1 MAKQT
6 SFFSSIS
13 RLYPHVR
20 PIIPRLVM
28 GLLCALLA
36 SVVALT
42 IPQVLRVLVNESL
55 EPGGSADAVWTA
67 SLVILGLGIAEAGLV
82 ALRRQ
87 FVINPATT
95 VETRMRVSLYGHLQD
110 LTVSFHDRWGSGQ
123 LLSRAMTDLNFL
135 RRWMA
140 FGAIMLVVT
149 TLTVVIGVV
158 VMFAM
163 SWQLALIFLAAAVPI
178 MIYGFR
184 FRTRFSKVARR
195 SQDQAGDLAT
205 TVEESVHGIRVLK
218 AFGRSREA
226 LENFNE
232 QAEELRQTEI
242 AKAKH
247 LATFSLVVTLLPEL
261 ALGAG
266 LVVGIMLA
274 STGELS
280 IGALVAFF
288 ATAAVIA
295 APVEFC
301 GMLLAMAL
309 TAKTAVDRHF
319 EVMDSVNT
327 ITSPDQPRRPAE
339 LKGALSF
346 NNATFAYED
355 APDKPILKDISLDI
369 RPGETMALVGIT
381 GSGKSALLQLVPRL
395 YDVTAGSITIDGVDL
410 REFSVE
416 DLRTVVAVAFEDT
429 TLFSSSVRDNV
440 LLGAPAGLPAEAP
453 RGGPRGGARR
463 RPGPLRLL
471 PPGRAGHPDRRGGAQ
486 PLRRPA
492 AAHRPGPRHR
502 RPAQGAG
509 PGRSAVRPGRPH
521 RGTRRDRLREVLA
534 DTTTLIVAHRPST
547 VALADR
553 VALLEDG
560 RITAVGT
567 HAELLAAEPPLPL
580 RDRQPRPGTAGP
592 GLRTAGLR
600 TVRPQRRGGFP
611 MSSATFGTANEDNAH
626 LSKSESKTVRR
637 RSLALLRLP
646 DPPGPPAVLA
656 DHRRRRAVPGRPRR
670 RAGADRLRHRPRPAG
685 PERRRQPPAGAHRR
699 RLPGRR
705 RRHGR
710 ASPPCT

>member
-6 SFFSSIS
+6 SFFSSIR
-13 RLYPHVR
+13 RLYPHVK
-20 PIIPRLVM
+20 PIIPRLIM

-55 EPGGSADAVWTA
+55 RPGGSTDAVWIA
-67 SLVILGLGIAEAGLV
+67 SLVILVLGVAEAGLV

-95 VETRMRVSLYGHLQD
+95 VETRMRVSLYAHLQD

-158 VMFAM
+158 VMFTM

-218 AFGRSREA
+218 AFGRSTEA

-242 AKAKH
+242 VKAKH

-266 LVVGIMLA
+266 LVAGVLLA

-295 APVEFC
+295 TPVEFC

-327 ITSPDQPRRPAE
+327 ITSPEKPQHPTE
-339 LKGALSF
+339 LKGALTF

-355 APDKPILKDISLDI
+355 APDKPILKDIDLEI
-369 RPGETMALVGIT
+369 KPGETMALVGIT

-395 YDVTAGSITIDGVDL
+395 YDVTNGSITIDGVDL
-410 REFSVE
+410 REFGVE
-416 DLRTVVAVAFEDT
+416 ELRTVVAVAFEDT
-429 TLFSSSVRDNV
+429 ILFSSSVRSNV
-440 LLGAPAGLPAEAP
+440 MLGAPADLPAERMEEALEEALDVAQAHFAYSLPSGLDTLIGEEGLSLSGGQRQRIALARAIAARP
-453 RGGPRGGARR
+453 RVLVLDD
-463 RPGPLRLL
+463 PL
-471 PPGRAGHPDRRGGAQ
+471 
-486 PLRRPA
+486 
-492 AAHRPGPRHR
+492 
-502 RPAQGAG
+502 
-509 PGRSAVRPGRPH
+509 SALDVN
-521 RGTRRDRLREVLA
+521 TEELVETRLRQVLS

-553 VALLEDG
+553 VALLEEG

-567 HAELLAAEPPLPL
+567 HTELLAENQHYRYVIASLDPEPRDLDSELLDTELSGLNAEEVS
-580 RDRQPRPGTAGP
+580 R
-592 GLRTAGLR
+592 
-600 TVRPQRRGGFP
+600 
-611 MSSATFGTANEDNAH
+611 
-626 LSKSESKTVRR
+626 
-637 RSLALLRLP
+637 
-646 DPPGPPAVLA
+646 
-656 DHRRRRAVPGRPRR
+656 
-670 RAGADRLRHRPRPAG
+670 
-685 PERRRQPPAGAHRR
+685 
-699 RLPGRR
+699 
-705 RRHGR
+705 
-710 ASPPCT
+710 

>member
-42 IPQVLRVLVNESL
+42 IPQVLRVLVNQSL
-55 EPGGSADAVWTA
+55 QPGGSAEAVWIA
-67 SLVILGLGIAEAGLV
+67 SLIILGLGIAEAGLV

-149 TLTVVIGVV
+149 TLTVLIGVV
-158 VMFAM
+158 VMFTM

-266 LVVGIMLA
+266 LVVGVMLA

-295 APVEFC
+295 TPVEFC

-327 ITSPDQPRRPAE
+327 IASPGQPRRPAE

-346 NNATFAYED
+346 NDATFAYED
-355 APDKPILKDISLDI
+355 APDKPILKAINLDI

-395 YDVTAGSITIDGVDL
+395 YEVTDGSITIDGVDL

-416 DLRTVVAVAFEDT
+416 ELRTVVAVAFEDT

-440 LLGAPAGLPAEAP
+440 MLGAPAGLPPERREEALEEALDVAQAHFAYSLPNGLDTLIGEEGLSLSGGQRQRIALARAIAARP
-453 RGGPRGGARR
+453 RVLVLDD
-463 RPGPLRLL
+463 PL
-471 PPGRAGHPDRRGGAQ
+471 
-486 PLRRPA
+486 
-492 AAHRPGPRHR
+492 
-502 RPAQGAG
+502 
-509 PGRSAVRPGRPH
+509 SALDVH
-521 RGTRRDRLREVLA
+521 TEELVETRLREVLS

-567 HAELLAAEPPLPL
+567 HTELLAENRHYRYVIASLDPEPRDLDSDLIDSELSGFNAEEVS
-580 RDRQPRPGTAGP
+580 R
-592 GLRTAGLR
+592 
-600 TVRPQRRGGFP
+600 
-611 MSSATFGTANEDNAH
+611 
-626 LSKSESKTVRR
+626 
-637 RSLALLRLP
+637 
-646 DPPGPPAVLA
+646 
-656 DHRRRRAVPGRPRR
+656 
-670 RAGADRLRHRPRPAG
+670 
-685 PERRRQPPAGAHRR
+685 
-699 RLPGRR
+699 
-705 RRHGR
+705 
-710 ASPPCT
+710 

>member
-1 MAKQT
+1 M
-6 SFFSSIS
+6 
-13 RLYPHVR
+13 
-20 PIIPRLVM
+20 PRLVL
-28 GLLCALLA
+28 GLLSALMA
-36 SVVALT
+36 SLVALA
-42 IPQVLRVLVNESL
+42 IPQVLRVLINDWL
-55 EPGGSADAVWTA
+55 QPGGSAQAVWIA
-67 SLVILGLGIAEAGLV
+67 SAVILGLGIAEAGLV

-95 VETRMRVSLYGHLQD
+95 VETRMRVSLYDHLQD
-110 LTVSFHDRWGSGQ
+110 LAVSFHDRWGSGQ

-178 MIYGFR
+178 MIHGFR
-184 FRTRFSKVARR
+184 FQTRYRQVARR

-205 TVEESVHGIRVLK
+205 AVEESVHGIRVLK

-247 LATFSLVVTLLPEL
+247 LAAFSLAVTLLPEL

-274 STGELS
+274 ADGQLS
-280 IGALVAFF
+280 IGSLVAFF

-319 EVMDSVNT
+319 EVMDAVNT
-327 ITSPDQPRRPAE
+327 ITSPEEPRRPAE
-339 LKGALSF
+339 LTGALSF
-346 NNATFAYED
+346 RNATFAFED
-355 APDKPILKDISLDI
+355 APEKPILKDICLDI

-395 YDVTAGSITIDGVDL
+395 FEVTAGSVTIDGVDL

-416 DLRTVVAVAFEDT
+416 ELRTIVSVAFEDT

-440 LLGAPAGLPAEAP
+440 LLGVQGQEPPERREEILAEALDTAQAHFAYSLP
-453 RGGPRGGARR
+453 EGLDTLIGEEGLSLSGGQRQRIALARAVAAK
-463 RPGPLRLL
+463 PKVLVLDDPL
-471 PPGRAGHPDRRGGAQ
+471 
-486 PLRRPA
+486 
-492 AAHRPGPRHR
+492 
-502 RPAQGAG
+502 
-509 PGRSAVRPGRPH
+509 SALDVN
-521 RGTRRDRLREVLA
+521 TEELVEARLRAVLA

-560 RITAVGT
+560 RISAVGT
-567 HAELLAAEPPLPL
+567 HTELLSENSHYRYVIASLDPEPRDLDSELSALEAEEVS
-580 RDRQPRPGTAGP
+580 R
-592 GLRTAGLR
+592 
-600 TVRPQRRGGFP
+600 
-611 MSSATFGTANEDNAH
+611 
-626 LSKSESKTVRR
+626 
-637 RSLALLRLP
+637 
-646 DPPGPPAVLA
+646 
-656 DHRRRRAVPGRPRR
+656 
-670 RAGADRLRHRPRPAG
+670 
-685 PERRRQPPAGAHRR
+685 
-699 RLPGRR
+699 
-705 RRHGR
+705 
-710 ASPPCT
+710 

>member
-6 SFFSSIS
+6 SFFRSVS

-20 PIIPRLVM
+20 PIIPRLLL

-36 SVVALT
+36 SLVALT
-42 IPQVLRVLVNESL
+42 IPQVLRVLVNDSL
-55 EPGGSADAVWTA
+55 QAGGATENVWISAA
-67 SLVILGLGIAEAGLV
+67 VILGLGVAEAGLV

-110 LTVSFHDRWGSGQ
+110 LTVSFHDRWSSGQ

-149 TLTVVIGVV
+149 TLTVIIGIV
-158 VMFAM
+158 VMFSM
-163 SWQLALIFLAAAVPI
+163 SWQLALIFLAAAAPI
-178 MIYGFR
+178 MAYSFR

-242 AKAKH
+242 QKARH
-247 LATFSLVVTLLPEL
+247 QAMFSMVVTLLPEL

-266 LVVGIMLA
+266 LVVGIMLCA
-274 STGELS
+274 AGELS

-295 APVEFC
+295 APVEFS

-309 TAKTAVDRHF
+309 TAKTAVDRHY
-319 EVMDSVNT
+319 EVMDSENT
-327 ITSPDQPRRPAE
+327 ITSPPEPHRPGTLA
-339 LKGALSF
+339 GALRF
-346 NNATFAYED
+346 NHATFAFED
-355 APDKPILKDISLDI
+355 APDKPILKDINLEV

-381 GSGKSALLQLVPRL
+381 GSGKSALIQLVPRL
-395 YDVTAGSITIDGVDL
+395 YDVTAGSVSIDGVNL
-410 REFSVE
+410 RDFDVE
-416 DLRTVVAVAFEDT
+416 DLRRIVGVAFEDT

-440 LLGAPAGLPAEAP
+440 LMGAEDRTDAALDEALDVAQAHFAYSLPDGVDTLIGEEGLSLSGGQRQRIALARAIAARP
-453 RGGPRGGARR
+453 RVLVLDD
-463 RPGPLRLL
+463 PL
-471 PPGRAGHPDRRGGAQ
+471 
-486 PLRRPA
+486 
-492 AAHRPGPRHR
+492 
-502 RPAQGAG
+502 
-509 PGRSAVRPGRPH
+509 SALDVH
-521 RGTRRDRLREVLA
+521 TEELVETRLREVLK

-553 VALLEDG
+553 VALLEEG

-567 HAELLAAEPPLPL
+567 HTELLAGNDHYRHVIASLDREPRDLDSELSELKEAGIQAEEVT
-580 RDRQPRPGTAGP
+580 R
-592 GLRTAGLR
+592 
-600 TVRPQRRGGFP
+600 
-611 MSSATFGTANEDNAH
+611 
-626 LSKSESKTVRR
+626 
-637 RSLALLRLP
+637 
-646 DPPGPPAVLA
+646 
-656 DHRRRRAVPGRPRR
+656 
-670 RAGADRLRHRPRPAG
+670 
-685 PERRRQPPAGAHRR
+685 
-699 RLPGRR
+699 
-705 RRHGR
+705 
-710 ASPPCT
+710 

>member
-6 SFFSSIS
+6 SFFRSIS

-55 EPGGSADAVWTA
+55 KPGGASDAVWTA
-67 SLVILGLGIAEAGLV
+67 AVVILVLGIAEAGLV

-149 TLTVVIGVV
+149 TLTVVIGIV
-158 VMFAM
+158 VMFSM

-178 MIYGFR
+178 MAYGFR
-184 FRTRFSKVARR
+184 FRTRFSKVACR

-242 AKAKH
+242 VKAKH
-247 LATFSLVVTLLPEL
+247 QATFTMVVTLLPEL

-266 LVVGIMLA
+266 LVVGVMLCA
-274 STGELS
+274 SGQLS

-295 APVEFC
+295 TPVEFS

-309 TAKTAVDRHF
+309 TAKSAVDRHF

-327 ITSPDQPRRPAE
+327 ITSPAEPRTPS
-339 LKGALSF
+339 LLLGALSF
-346 NNATFAYED
+346 TNATFAFED
-355 APDKPILKDISLDI
+355 APDKPILKNINLDV

-381 GSGKSALLQLVPRL
+381 GSGKSALIQLVPRL
-395 YDVTAGSITIDGVDL
+395 YDVTDGSITIDGVDL
-410 REFSVE
+410 REFDV
-416 DLRTVVAVAFEDT
+416 DRLRRVVGVAFEDT
-429 TLFSSSVRDNV
+429 TLFSNSVRDNV
-440 LLGAPAGLPAEAP
+440 LLGAPDRTEEALEEALDVAQAHFAHSLPDGVDTLIGEEGLSLSGGQRQRIALARAIAARP
-453 RGGPRGGARR
+453 RVLVLDD
-463 RPGPLRLL
+463 PL
-471 PPGRAGHPDRRGGAQ
+471 
-486 PLRRPA
+486 
-492 AAHRPGPRHR
+492 
-502 RPAQGAG
+502 
-509 PGRSAVRPGRPH
+509 SALDVH
-521 RGTRRDRLREVLA
+521 TEELVETRLRAVLK

-560 RITAVGT
+560 RIAAVGT
-567 HAELLAAEPPLPL
+567 HTELLAHNPHYRYVIASLDREPRDLDSELSALEEESDAE
-580 RDRQPRPGTAGP
+580 
-592 GLRTAGLR
+592 
-600 TVRPQRRGGFP
+600 
-611 MSSATFGTANEDNAH
+611 
-626 LSKSESKTVRR
+626 SEEITR
-637 RSLALLRLP
+637 
-646 DPPGPPAVLA
+646 
-656 DHRRRRAVPGRPRR
+656 
-670 RAGADRLRHRPRPAG
+670 
-685 PERRRQPPAGAHRR
+685 
-699 RLPGRR
+699 
-705 RRHGR
+705 
-710 ASPPCT
+710 

>member
-6 SFFSSIS
+6 PFFTSIS
-13 RLYPHVR
+13 RLYPHVK

-36 SVVALT
+36 SIVALA
-42 IPQVLRVLVNESL
+42 IPQVLRVLINDSL
-55 EPGGSADAVWTA
+55 RPGGATDAVWVA
-67 SLVILGLGIAEAGLV
+67 SLIILGLGIAEAGLV

-247 LATFSLVVTLLPEL
+247 QATFSMVVTLLPEL

-274 STGELS
+274 ADGRLS
-280 IGALVAFF
+280 IGSLVAFF
-288 ATAAVIA
+288 ATAAVVA
-295 APVEFC
+295 APVEFS

-309 TAKTAVDRHF
+309 TAKTAIDRHF
-319 EVMDSVNT
+319 EVMDAANT
-327 ITSPDQPRRPAE
+327 ITSPEHPREPGQ

-346 NNATFAYED
+346 NAATFAFED
-355 APDKPILKDISLDI
+355 APDKPILKDVSLDI

-416 DLRTVVAVAFEDT
+416 QLRTVVGVAFEDT
-429 TLFSSSVRDNV
+429 TLFSNSVRDNV
-440 LLGAPAGLPAEAP
+440 LLGAKERSQETLEEALDVAQAHFAYSLPEGLDTLIGEEGLSLSGGQRQRIALARAIAAKPKVLVLDDPLSALDVNTEELVEA
-453 RGGPRGGARR
+453 
-463 RPGPLRLL
+463 
-471 PPGRAGHPDRRGGAQ
+471 
-486 PLRRPA
+486 
-492 AAHRPGPRHR
+492 
-502 RPAQGAG
+502 
-509 PGRSAVRPGRPH
+509 
-521 RGTRRDRLREVLA
+521 RLREVLA

-553 VALLEDG
+553 VALPEAG
-560 RITAVGT
+560 RIAAVGT
-567 HAELLAAEPPLPL
+567 HAELLAHNEHYRYVIASLETEP
-580 RDRQPRPGTAGP
+580 RD
-592 GLRTAGLR
+592 LD
-600 TVRPQRRGGFP
+600 
-611 MSSATFGTANEDNAH
+611 SE
-626 LSKSESKTVRR
+626 LSELSELTDESEEISR
-637 RSLALLRLP
+637 
-646 DPPGPPAVLA
+646 
-656 DHRRRRAVPGRPRR
+656 
-670 RAGADRLRHRPRPAG
+670 
-685 PERRRQPPAGAHRR
+685 
-699 RLPGRR
+699 
-705 RRHGR
+705 
-710 ASPPCT
+710 

>member
-6 SFFSSIS
+6 PFFTSIS
-13 RLYPHVR
+13 RLYPHVK

-36 SVVALT
+36 SIVALT
-42 IPQVLRVLVNESL
+42 IPQVLRVLINDSL
-55 EPGGSADAVWTA
+55 QPGGATEAVWIA
-67 SLVILGLGIAEAGLV
+67 SLIILGLGIAEAGLV

-95 VETRMRVSLYGHLQD
+95 VETRMRVSLYRHLQD

-149 TLTVVIGVV
+149 TLTALIGVV
-158 VMFAM
+158 AMFSM

-226 LENFNE
+226 LENFNG
-232 QAEELRQTEI
+232 QAEELRRTEI

-247 LATFSLVVTLLPEL
+247 QAIFSMVVTLLPEL
-261 ALGAG
+261 ALGTG

-274 STGELS
+274 ADGQLS

-288 ATAAVIA
+288 ATAAVVA
-295 APVEFC
+295 APVEFS

-309 TAKTAVDRHF
+309 TAKSAIDRHF
-319 EVMDSVNT
+319 EVMDAANT
-327 ITSPDQPRRPAE
+327 ITSPERSRAPAR
-339 LKGALSF
+339 LAGALSF
-346 NNATFAYED
+346 NAATFAFED
-355 APDKPILKDISLDI
+355 APDKPILKDVSLDI

-395 YDVTAGSITIDGVDL
+395 YDVTAGSITIDGIDL

-416 DLRTVVAVAFEDT
+416 ELRTMVGVAFEDT

-440 LLGAPAGLPAEAP
+440 LLGAGDRSQETLEEALDVAQAHFAYSLPDGLDTLIGEEGLSLSGGQRQRIALARAIAAKPKVLVLDDPLSALDVNTEELVEA
-453 RGGPRGGARR
+453 
-463 RPGPLRLL
+463 
-471 PPGRAGHPDRRGGAQ
+471 
-486 PLRRPA
+486 
-492 AAHRPGPRHR
+492 
-502 RPAQGAG
+502 
-509 PGRSAVRPGRPH
+509 
-521 RGTRRDRLREVLA
+521 RLREVLA

-553 VALLEDG
+553 VALLEEG

-567 HAELLAAEPPLPL
+567 HAQLLGQNEHYRYVIASLETEPRDLDSELS
-580 RDRQPRPGTAGP
+580 D
-592 GLRTAGLR
+592 
-600 TVRPQRRGGFP
+600 
-611 MSSATFGTANEDNAH
+611 
-626 LSKSESKTVRR
+626 LSELSDESEEISR
-637 RSLALLRLP
+637 
-646 DPPGPPAVLA
+646 
-656 DHRRRRAVPGRPRR
+656 
-670 RAGADRLRHRPRPAG
+670 
-685 PERRRQPPAGAHRR
+685 
-699 RLPGRR
+699 
-705 RRHGR
+705 
-710 ASPPCT
+710 

>member
-6 SFFSSIS
+6 PFFRSIS

-20 PIIPRLVM
+20 PIIPRLLL

-36 SVVALT
+36 SVVALA
-42 IPQVLRVLVNESL
+42 IPQVLRVLVNEAL
-55 EPGGSADAVWTA
+55 KPGGATEAVWISA
-67 SLVILGLGIAEAGLV
+67 GAILVLGVAEAGLV

-87 FVINPATT
+87 FVINPATS
-95 VETRMRVSLYGHLQD
+95 VETKMRVSLYGHLQD

-149 TLTVVIGVV
+149 TLTVIIGIT
-158 VMFAM
+158 VMFVM

-178 MIYGFR
+178 MAYSFR
-184 FRTRFSKVARR
+184 FRTRFSRVARR

-242 AKAKH
+242 EKARH
-247 LATFSLVVTLLPEL
+247 QAAFTMVVTLLPEL

-266 LVVGIMLA
+266 LVAGVMLCA
-274 STGELS
+274 SGQLS

-288 ATAAVIA
+288 ATAAVMA
-295 APVEFC
+295 SPVEFS

-319 EVMDSVNT
+319 EVMDSPNT
-327 ITSPDQPRRPAE
+327 ITSPPEPRRPGE
-339 LKGALSF
+339 LAGGLRF
-346 NNATFAYED
+346 NNATFAFED
-355 APDKPILKDISLDI
+355 APDKPILKEINLDV

-381 GSGKSALLQLVPRL
+381 GSGKSALIQLVPRL
-395 YDVTAGSITIDGVDL
+395 YDVSGGAITIDGVDL
-410 REFSVE
+410 RDFHVE
-416 DLRTVVAVAFEDT
+416 ELRRLVAVAFEDT
-429 TLFSSSVRDNV
+429 TLFSNSVRDNV
-440 LLGAPAGLPAEAP
+440 LLGAPVRTDDVLDEALDVAQAHFAYSLPEGVDTLIGEEGLSLSGGQRQRIALARAIAARP
-453 RGGPRGGARR
+453 RVLVLDD
-463 RPGPLRLL
+463 PLSALDVHTEEL
-471 PPGRAGHPDRRGGAQ
+471 VETGLRA
-486 PLRRPA
+486 
-492 AAHRPGPRHR
+492 
-502 RPAQGAG
+502 
-509 PGRSAVRPGRPH
+509 
-521 RGTRRDRLREVLA
+521 VLK

-567 HAELLAAEPPLPL
+567 HTELLAGNHHYRYVIASLDPEPRDLDSELSALEDQAEEVT
-580 RDRQPRPGTAGP
+580 R
-592 GLRTAGLR
+592 
-600 TVRPQRRGGFP
+600 
-611 MSSATFGTANEDNAH
+611 
-626 LSKSESKTVRR
+626 
-637 RSLALLRLP
+637 
-646 DPPGPPAVLA
+646 
-656 DHRRRRAVPGRPRR
+656 
-670 RAGADRLRHRPRPAG
+670 
-685 PERRRQPPAGAHRR
+685 
-699 RLPGRR
+699 
-705 RRHGR
+705 
-710 ASPPCT
+710 

>member
-6 SFFSSIS
+6 SFFTSIS

-36 SVVALT
+36 SVVALA

-55 EPGGSADAVWTA
+55 QPGGSTDAVWA
-67 SLVILGLGIAEAGLV
+67 AAVVILVLGIAEAGLV

-149 TLTVVIGVV
+149 TLTVVIGVA
-158 VMFAM
+158 VMFSM

-266 LVVGIMLA
+266 LVVGVMLA
-274 STGELS
+274 ASGQLS

-295 APVEFC
+295 APVEFS

-309 TAKTAVDRHF
+309 TAKTARGPPLRGDGLGQHHHQPGR
-319 EVMDSVNT
+319 S
-327 ITSPDQPRRPAE
+327 PRRPAE
-339 LKGALSF
+339 LQGRPALQQRH
-346 NNATFAYED
+346 
-355 APDKPILKDISLDI
+355 LRVRG
-369 RPGETMALVGIT
+369 RPGQAHPQGHQPGHPARAKPWPWWASRAAARAPCSSWSPGCTTSPAAPSPST
-381 GSGKSALLQLVPRL
+381 AWTCASSASRSS
-395 YDVTAGSITIDGVDL
+395 A
-410 REFSVE
+410 R
-416 DLRTVVAVAFEDT
+416 VVAVAFEDT
-429 TLFSSSVRDNV
+429 TLFSNSVRDNV
-440 LLGAPAGLPAEAP
+440 LLGAPGRVQPSA
-453 RGGPRGGARR
+453 ARR
-463 RPGPLRLL
+463 PWRRRSTSPRPTSRTPCRTGLDTLIGEEGLSLSGGQRQRIALARAIAARPRVLVLDDPL
-471 PPGRAGHPDRRGGAQ
+471 
-486 PLRRPA
+486 
-492 AAHRPGPRHR
+492 
-502 RPAQGAG
+502 
-509 PGRSAVRPGRPH
+509 SALDVH
-521 RGTRRDRLREVLA
+521 TEELVETRLREVL
-534 DTTTLIVAHRPST
+534 DGHHH
-547 VALADR
+547 ADR
-553 VALLEDG
+553 
-560 RITAVGT
+560 R
-567 HAELLAAEPPLPL
+567 
-580 RDRQPRPGTAGP
+580 
-592 GLRTAGLR
+592 
-600 TVRPQRRGGFP
+600 
-611 MSSATFGTANEDNAH
+611 
-626 LSKSESKTVRR
+626 
-637 RSLALLRLP
+637 
-646 DPPGPPAVLA
+646 PPAVHRGA
-656 DHRRRRAVPGRPRR
+656 GRPGGAARGRPDHRRRNPHRTARART
-670 RAGADRLRHRPRPAG
+670 ATTA
-685 PERRRQPPAGAHRR
+685 
-699 RLPGRR
+699 
-705 RRHGR
+705 
-710 ASPPCT
+710 T

>member
-6 SFFSSIS
+6 PFFSAIS

-20 PIIPRLVM
+20 PIMPRLVL
-28 GLLCALLA
+28 GLISALMA
-36 SVVALT
+36 SLVALA
-42 IPQVLRVLVNESL
+42 IPQVLRVLINDWL
-55 EPGGSADAVWTA
+55 RPGGSSQAVWIA
-67 SLVILGLGIAEAGLV
+67 SAVILGLGIAEAGLV

-95 VETRMRVSLYGHLQD
+95 VETRMRVSLYDHLQD
-110 LTVSFHDRWGSGQ
+110 LAVSFHDRWGSGQ

-184 FRTRFSKVARR
+184 FQTRFRQVARR

-205 TVEESVHGIRVLK
+205 AVEESVHGIRVLK

-247 LATFSLVVTLLPEL
+247 LAAFSLAVTLLPEL

-266 LVVGIMLA
+266 LVVGVMLA
-274 STGELS
+274 AGGQLS
-280 IGALVAFF
+280 IGSLVAFF

-319 EVMDSVNT
+319 EVMDSANT
-327 ITSPDQPRRPAE
+327 ITSPDEPRRPAE
-339 LKGALSF
+339 LTGALAF
-346 NNATFAYED
+346 RNATFAFED
-355 APDKPILKDISLDI
+355 APEKPILKDICLDI

-395 YDVTAGSITIDGVDL
+395 FEVTAGSVTIDGVDL
-410 REFSVE
+410 RDFSVE
-416 DLRTVVAVAFEDT
+416 DLRTIVSVAFEDT

-440 LLGAPAGLPAEAP
+440 LLGVQGQESPERREEILAEALDTAQAHFAYSLP
-453 RGGPRGGARR
+453 EGLDTLIGEEGLSLSGGQRQRIALARAVAA
-463 RPGPLRLL
+463 RPKVLVLDDPL
-471 PPGRAGHPDRRGGAQ
+471 
-486 PLRRPA
+486 
-492 AAHRPGPRHR
+492 
-502 RPAQGAG
+502 
-509 PGRSAVRPGRPH
+509 SALDVN
-521 RGTRRDRLREVLA
+521 TEELVEARLRAVLA

-560 RITAVGT
+560 RIAAVGT
-567 HAELLAAEPPLPL
+567 HTELLAENSHYRYVIASLDPEPRDLDSELSALEAEEVS
-580 RDRQPRPGTAGP
+580 R
-592 GLRTAGLR
+592 
-600 TVRPQRRGGFP
+600 
-611 MSSATFGTANEDNAH
+611 
-626 LSKSESKTVRR
+626 
-637 RSLALLRLP
+637 
-646 DPPGPPAVLA
+646 
-656 DHRRRRAVPGRPRR
+656 
-670 RAGADRLRHRPRPAG
+670 
-685 PERRRQPPAGAHRR
+685 
-699 RLPGRR
+699 
-705 RRHGR
+705 
-710 ASPPCT
+710 

>member
-6 SFFSSIS
+6 SFFRSIS
-13 RLYPHVR
+13 RLYPHIR

-42 IPQVLRVLVNESL
+42 IPQVLRVLINDSL
-55 EPGGSADAVWTA
+55 QPGGATDAVWISA
-67 SLVILGLGIAEAGLV
+67 AVILVLGIAEAGLV

-95 VETRMRVSLYGHLQD
+95 VETKMRVSLYGHLQD

-149 TLTVVIGVV
+149 TLTVVIGIA
-158 VMFAM
+158 VMFSM

-178 MIYGFR
+178 MAYSFR

-242 AKAKH
+242 EKARH
-247 LATFSLVVTLLPEL
+247 QASFTMVVTLLPEL

-266 LVVGIMLA
+266 LVVGVMLCA
-274 STGELS
+274 SGQLS

-295 APVEFC
+295 SPVEFS

-309 TAKTAVDRHF
+309 TAKTAVDRHY
-319 EVMDSVNT
+319 EVMDAANT
-327 ITSPDQPRRPAE
+327 ITSPAEAKRPDRLA
-339 LKGALSF
+339 GALRF
-346 NNATFAYED
+346 TNATFAFED
-355 APDKPILKDISLDI
+355 APDKPILKDINLEV

-381 GSGKSALLQLVPRL
+381 GSGKSALIQLVPRL
-395 YDVTAGSITIDGVDL
+395 YDVSAGSISIDGVDL
-410 REFSVE
+410 RDFDVPH
-416 DLRTVVAVAFEDT
+416 LRRVVGVAFEDT
-429 TLFSSSVRDNV
+429 TLFSNSVRDNV
-440 LLGAPAGLPAEAP
+440 LLGARDRTDEVLEEALDVAQAHFAYSLPEGLETLIGEEGLSLS
-453 RGGPRGGARR
+453 GGQRQRIALARAIAA
-463 RPGPLRLL
+463 RPQVLVLDDPL
-471 PPGRAGHPDRRGGAQ
+471 
-486 PLRRPA
+486 
-492 AAHRPGPRHR
+492 
-502 RPAQGAG
+502 
-509 PGRSAVRPGRPH
+509 SALDVH
-521 RGTRRDRLREVLA
+521 TEELVETRLREVLR

-553 VALLEDG
+553 VALLEEG

-567 HAELLAAEPPLPL
+567 HTQLLATNSHYRYVIASLDPEPRDLDSELSALEDQAEE
-580 RDRQPRPGTAGP
+580 
-592 GLRTAGLR
+592 
-600 TVRPQRRGGFP
+600 
-611 MSSATFGTANEDNAH
+611 AT
-626 LSKSESKTVRR
+626 R
-637 RSLALLRLP
+637 
-646 DPPGPPAVLA
+646 
-656 DHRRRRAVPGRPRR
+656 
-670 RAGADRLRHRPRPAG
+670 
-685 PERRRQPPAGAHRR
+685 
-699 RLPGRR
+699 
-705 RRHGR
+705 
-710 ASPPCT
+710 

>member
-6 SFFSSIS
+6 PFFRSIS

-20 PIIPRLVM
+20 PIIPRLLL

-36 SVVALT
+36 SVVALA
-42 IPQVLRVLVNESL
+42 IPQVLRVLINESL
-55 EPGGSADAVWTA
+55 GPGGTTQAVWISA
-67 SLVILGLGIAEAGLV
+67 SLILVLGVAEAGLV

-87 FVINPATT
+87 FVINPATS
-95 VETRMRVSLYGHLQD
+95 VETRMRISLYDHLQD

-149 TLTVVIGVV
+149 TLTVIIGIG

-178 MIYGFR
+178 MAYSFR
-184 FRTRFSKVARR
+184 FRTRFSRVARR

-226 LENFNE
+226 LENFEE

-242 AKAKH
+242 DKARQQAKF
-247 LATFSLVVTLLPEL
+247 TMVVTLLPEL

-266 LVVGIMLA
+266 LVVGVMLCA
-274 STGELS
+274 SGQLS

-295 APVEFC
+295 SPVEFS

-319 EVMDSVNT
+319 EVMDSVNS
-327 ITSPDQPRRPAE
+327 ITSPPEPRLPVHIA
-339 LKGALSF
+339 GALRF
-346 NNATFAYED
+346 NNATFAFED
-355 APDKPILKDISLDI
+355 APDKPILKEINLDL

-381 GSGKSALLQLVPRL
+381 GSGKSALIQLVPRL
-395 YDVTAGSITIDGVDL
+395 YDVTDGSITIDGVDL
-410 REFSVE
+410 RDFDVE
-416 DLRTVVAVAFEDT
+416 ELRRIVAVAFEDT
-429 TLFSSSVRDNV
+429 TLFSNSVRDNV
-440 LLGAPAGLPAEAP
+440 LLGAPLRTDAVLEEALDVAQAHFAYSLPEGLDTLIGEEGLSLS
-453 RGGPRGGARR
+453 GGQRQRIALARAIAA
-463 RPGPLRLL
+463 RPKVLVLDDPL
-471 PPGRAGHPDRRGGAQ
+471 
-486 PLRRPA
+486 
-492 AAHRPGPRHR
+492 
-502 RPAQGAG
+502 
-509 PGRSAVRPGRPH
+509 SALDVH
-521 RGTRRDRLREVLA
+521 TEELVETRLRAVLK

-567 HAELLAAEPPLPL
+567 HTELLAGNDHYRYVIASLDQEPRDLDSELSELKEAGIQAEEVT
-580 RDRQPRPGTAGP
+580 R
-592 GLRTAGLR
+592 
-600 TVRPQRRGGFP
+600 
-611 MSSATFGTANEDNAH
+611 
-626 LSKSESKTVRR
+626 
-637 RSLALLRLP
+637 
-646 DPPGPPAVLA
+646 
-656 DHRRRRAVPGRPRR
+656 
-670 RAGADRLRHRPRPAG
+670 
-685 PERRRQPPAGAHRR
+685 
-699 RLPGRR
+699 
-705 RRHGR
+705 
-710 ASPPCT
+710 

>member
-6 SFFSSIS
+6 PFFTSIS

-20 PIIPRLVM
+20 PILPRLFL
-28 GLLCALLA
+28 GLLSALLA
-36 SVVALT
+36 SLVALA
-42 IPQVLRVLVNESL
+42 IPQVLRVLINESL
-55 EPGGSADAVWTA
+55 RPGANVRAVWTA
-67 SLVILGLGIAEAGLV
+67 SLVVLGLGVTEAGLV

-149 TLTVVIGVV
+149 TLTVLIGVT

-232 QAEELRQTEI
+232 QAKELRQTEI
-242 AKAKH
+242 AKARH
-247 LATFSLVVTLLPEL
+247 LAAFSLVVTLLPEL
-261 ALGAG
+261 ALGGG
-266 LVVGIMLA
+266 LVVGVLLA
-274 STGELS
+274 ASGDLDVGS
-280 IGALVAFF
+280 LVAFF

-295 APVEFC
+295 APVEFS

-309 TAKTAVDRHF
+309 TAKAAVDRHF
-319 EVMDSVNT
+319 EVMAAVNT
-327 ITSPDQPRRPAE
+327 VAGPAE
-339 LKGALSF
+339 PQRPGRLTGALSF
-346 NNATFAYED
+346 RNAAFAFED
-355 APDKPILKDISLDI
+355 APDRPVLKDISLDI
-369 RPGETMALVGIT
+369 RAGETMALVGIT
-381 GSGKSALLQLVPRL
+381 GSGKSTLLQLIPRL
-395 YDVTAGSITIDGVDL
+395 YDVTDGSITIDGVDL
-410 REFSVE
+410 RQFALEE
-416 DLRTVVAVAFEDT
+416 LREIVAVAFEDT

-440 LLGAPAGLPAEAP
+440 LLGAPERSEEALAEALDVAQAQFAYSLPAGLDTLIGEEGLSLSGGQRQRIALARAIAARPKILVLDDPLSALDVHTEERVEA
-453 RGGPRGGARR
+453 
-463 RPGPLRLL
+463 
-471 PPGRAGHPDRRGGAQ
+471 
-486 PLRRPA
+486 
-492 AAHRPGPRHR
+492 
-502 RPAQGAG
+502 
-509 PGRSAVRPGRPH
+509 
-521 RGTRRDRLREVLA
+521 RLREVLA

-547 VALADR
+547 VGLADR

-567 HAELLAAEPPLPL
+567 HTRLLAEHSHYRHVIASLDQEP
-580 RDRQPRPGTAGP
+580 RDLDSELSA
-592 GLRTAGLR
+592 LEERTEGIS
-600 TVRPQRRGGFP
+600 Q
-611 MSSATFGTANEDNAH
+611 
-626 LSKSESKTVRR
+626 
-637 RSLALLRLP
+637 
-646 DPPGPPAVLA
+646 
-656 DHRRRRAVPGRPRR
+656 
-670 RAGADRLRHRPRPAG
+670 
-685 PERRRQPPAGAHRR
+685 
-699 RLPGRR
+699 
-705 RRHGR
+705 
-710 ASPPCT
+710 

>member
-6 SFFSSIS
+6 SFFRSVS

-20 PIIPRLVM
+20 PIIPRLLL

-36 SVVALT
+36 SLVALT
-42 IPQVLRVLVNESL
+42 IPQVLRVLVNDSL
-55 EPGGSADAVWTA
+55 QAGGATETVWISAA
-67 SLVILGLGIAEAGLV
+67 VILGLGVAEAGLV

-110 LTVSFHDRWGSGQ
+110 LTVSFHDRWSSGQ

-149 TLTVVIGVV
+149 TLTVIIGIV
-158 VMFAM
+158 VMFSM
-163 SWQLALIFLAAAVPI
+163 SWQLALIFLAAAAPI
-178 MIYGFR
+178 MAYSFR

-242 AKAKH
+242 QKARH
-247 LATFSLVVTLLPEL
+247 QAMFSMVVTLLPEL

-266 LVVGIMLA
+266 LVVGIMLCA
-274 STGELS
+274 AGELS

-295 APVEFC
+295 APVEFS

-309 TAKTAVDRHF
+309 TAKTAVDRHY
-319 EVMDSVNT
+319 EVMDSENT
-327 ITSPDQPRRPAE
+327 ITSPPEPHRPGTLA
-339 LKGALSF
+339 GALRF
-346 NNATFAYED
+346 NHATFAFED
-355 APDKPILKDISLDI
+355 APDKPILKDINLEV

-381 GSGKSALLQLVPRL
+381 GSGKSALIQLVPRL
-395 YDVTAGSITIDGVDL
+395 YDVTAGSISIDGVNL
-410 REFSVE
+410 RDFDVE
-416 DLRTVVAVAFEDT
+416 DLRRIVGVAFEDT

-440 LLGAPAGLPAEAP
+440 LLGAEDRTDAALDEALDVAQAHFAYSLPDGVDTLIGEEGLSLSGGQRQRIALARAIAARP
-453 RGGPRGGARR
+453 RVLVLDD
-463 RPGPLRLL
+463 PL
-471 PPGRAGHPDRRGGAQ
+471 
-486 PLRRPA
+486 
-492 AAHRPGPRHR
+492 
-502 RPAQGAG
+502 
-509 PGRSAVRPGRPH
+509 SALDVH
-521 RGTRRDRLREVLA
+521 TEELVETRLREVLK

-553 VALLEDG
+553 VALLEEG

-567 HAELLAAEPPLPL
+567 HTELLAGNDHYRHVIASLDREPRDLDSELSELKEAGIQAEEVT
-580 RDRQPRPGTAGP
+580 R
-592 GLRTAGLR
+592 
-600 TVRPQRRGGFP
+600 
-611 MSSATFGTANEDNAH
+611 
-626 LSKSESKTVRR
+626 
-637 RSLALLRLP
+637 
-646 DPPGPPAVLA
+646 
-656 DHRRRRAVPGRPRR
+656 
-670 RAGADRLRHRPRPAG
+670 
-685 PERRRQPPAGAHRR
+685 
-699 RLPGRR
+699 
-705 RRHGR
+705 
-710 ASPPCT
+710 